1 MGLDSSTIKELIDK
15 IIENTWTQA
24 KVFYG
29 NE

>member
-1 MGLDSSTIKELIDK
+1 MGLDSSTIKEPIDK

>member
-15 IIENTWTQA
+15 IIENTWTEA